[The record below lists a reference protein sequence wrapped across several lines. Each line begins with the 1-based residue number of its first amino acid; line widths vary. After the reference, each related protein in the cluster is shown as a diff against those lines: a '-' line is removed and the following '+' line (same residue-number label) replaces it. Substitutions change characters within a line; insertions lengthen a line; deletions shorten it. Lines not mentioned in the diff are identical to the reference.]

1 MGMQLKATI
10 VEKPT
15 YQIIGPLKRINQKQT
30 VLSRT
35 AWEPIFQELKQKY
48 QLRRNK
54 RIQKTPEAYAFR
66 DASWYLAD
74 NLGNHAGFMHGN
86 EGLYSWETLEDT
98 EENLVAQKKVK
109 KITIIDP
116 VELSDKIK
124 NIGRFFGASLVGI
137 TELNEFWVY
146 SHSYNRLNGQN
157 DSINISFEEFKFAIV
172 MAIEMDYEKF
182 TMSDIEV
189 SAATGLGYSK
199 MAFAAGH
206 LAQYIRNL
214 GYRALPCGND
224 TAFSV
229 PLAIDAGLGEQ
240 GKHGMLITPEFGP
253 RVRLCKVITNL
264 PLSPDKPIDFGVQ
277 EYCEVNCNKCVD
289 NCPTQAINGKKE
301 IKNGVLK
308 WTANGERCFSFWCEQ
323 GNDCSI
329 CIKVCPFNKK

>member
-1 MGMQLKATI
+1 MKLKAKI

-15 YQIIGPLKRINQKQT
+15 YQIVGSLKRINQKQT

-35 AWEPIFQELKQKY
+35 AWDPIFQELKLKY
-48 QLRRNK
+48 QQRRNE
-54 RIQKTPEAYAFR
+54 RIQIALEAYALR

-86 EGLYSWETLEDT
+86 EGLYCWESLEST
-98 EENLVAQKKVK
+98 EENLDAKKIVQ
-109 KITIIDP
+109 KITI
-116 VELSDKIK
+116 SDLADITEKIK
-124 NIGRFFGASLVGI
+124 RAGRFFGANLVGI
-137 TELNEFWVY
+137 TGLNEFWVY

-157 DSINISFEEFKFAIV
+157 DPINIPFEEFKFVIV

-182 TMSDIEV
+182 MMSDIEV

-199 MAFAAGH
+199 MAFAASH

-224 TAFSV
+224 TAFSI

-277 EYCEVNCNKCVD
+277 EYCEEMCDKCVD
-289 NCPTQAINGKKE
+289 NCPAHAIKGKKE
-301 IKNGVLK
+301 AKNGVLK
-308 WTANGERCFSFWCEQ
+308 FTINAESCFEFWCDQ

-329 CIKVCPFNKK
+329 CIKICPFNKKR